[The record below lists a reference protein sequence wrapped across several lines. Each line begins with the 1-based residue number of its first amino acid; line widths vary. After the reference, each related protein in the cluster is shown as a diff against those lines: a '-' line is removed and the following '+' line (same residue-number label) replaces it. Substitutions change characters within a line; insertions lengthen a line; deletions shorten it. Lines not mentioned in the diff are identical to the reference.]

1 MNLKSIHH
9 AARLCAAVV
18 IMMLVACIDSDY
30 DLGEVDKTVGLGGN
44 VTLPSN
50 NNTQDI
56 CLNDVLDLGTNN
68 FLKIDET
75 GKYYIDVL
83 DDEEFT
89 AHMWVD
95 KFSIPKKTYK
105 GSYTINL
112 GDFAPQAPRHRA
124 KKADELIEFTAPMVD
139 LDFNYDYKT
148 DQIQQL
154 DYIGVSSGKL
164 TIDLTFA
171 KDLQNSL
178 SNIAF
183 MEFSMPQCI
192 KCGKAAYKG
201 DSISLDEKNILK
213 LNNVKP
219 SEGLSFTIDILG
231 VDLSG
236 TKSDGSFMTYQVGK
250 GMSFHGNLSISVG
263 VYESAVD
270 FDKVAEA
277 TDLTVNGTATL
288 SRMSVTTA
296 RGIFTP
302 SRHFGKVGGVSLKNV
317 PSFLSEEGVNLD
329 LYDPQLNLN
338 IYSDV
343 PFANKMTGAIV
354 SKDNKGNV
362 IKRIDVPQFSYK
374 ANGSSVVSVRRRP
387 ASNPSDTTIVIIPNI
402 CDVIRNLPDSI
413 ALIDLVGRGD
423 ETQKSEIEL
432 DKDYRGTIR
441 LSVASGI
448 SLGDEACIIYNRNYT
463 GWNDQVKDV
472 KFVETTV
479 DGKSTIEG
487 YLKATATIENKIP
500 AYLTLSA
507 QGMDMNGKIIG
518 TDRLEVD
525 VENVVKASPDGVTPE
540 TTEVVIYLR
549 PKTNEVFKVL
559 DGVKFQIRMTAK
571 DTKGSKV
578 SGVMLNA
585 YKQTVKLTKLKM
597 QKHGKV
603 AVDLN

>member
-1 MNLKSIHH
+1 MNLKSIHR
-9 AARLCAAVV
+9 AAHLCAAVV

-30 DLGEVDKTVGLGGN
+30 DLGEVDKTIGLGGN
-44 VTLPSN
+44 ITLPSD

-95 KFSIPKKTYK
+95 RFSIPKKTYK

-112 GDFAPQAPRHRA
+112 GDFAPKAPRHRV

-139 LDFNYDYKT
+139 LDFNYDYNT

-154 DYIGVSSGKL
+154 DYIGVSSSSKL

-178 SNIAF
+178 SNIAI
-183 MEFSMPQCI
+183 MEFSIPQCVR
-192 KCGKAAYKG
+192 CGKAAYKG

-219 SEGLSFTIDILG
+219 SEGLSFTINILG
-231 VDLSG
+231 VDLDG

-250 GMSFHGNLSISVG
+250 GMSFHGKLSISVG

-288 SRMSVTTA
+288 SRMSVTHA

-302 SRHFGKVGGVSLKNV
+302 SRHFGRVGGVSLKNV
-317 PSFLSEEGVNLD
+317 PSFLSGEGVNLD

-387 ASNPSDTTIVIIPNI
+387 ASNPGDTAIVIIPNI
-402 CDVIRNLPDSI
+402 CDVIRDLPDSI

-448 SLGDEACIIYNRNYT
+448 SLGDDASIIYKRDYT

-472 KFVETTV
+472 KFVENTK
-479 DGKSTIEG
+479 DGTIDG

-507 QGMDMNGKIIG
+507 RGIDMNGKTID

-571 DTKGSKV
+571 NTKGSGKV
-578 SGVMLNA
+578 TGVMLNA
-585 YKQTVKLTKLKM
+585 YKQTVKLTNLKLLKY
-597 QKHGKV
+597 GKV